1 MRIFHDF
8 DPYLF
13 QFSGGFG
20 VRWYSL
26 PYMLGIVLV
35 YAWLWR
41 SARRK
46 EIPNLTPENLESLV
60 IWAVIGTVVGARF
73 FHVFVFEF
81 SRYGFDPL
89 AWIAIWRG
97 GMAFHGGIIG
107 CSTGVFLFTRRNEIP
122 FYAVADRFV
131 IPVALA
137 LGFGRIANFVNG
149 EMPGT
154 PYAGPFCV
162 DYSVSTYIPR
172 PPQECRHPTQLYEM
186 AKNWVIALSLYGF
199 QQRRPPSGVLFW
211 TFVTLY
217 GFVRFFLM
225 FVRDEVLF
233 LGPLTQSQVFSGMMA
248 LLGAFM
254 VVRRFRIG
262 AGAA

>member
-1 MRIFHDF
+1 MRILHDL
-8 DPYLF
+8 DPYIF
-13 QFSGGFG
+13 QLPGGFG

-35 YAWLWR
+35 YVWLWR
-41 SARRK
+41 STRRR
-46 EIPNLTPENLESLV
+46 EITNLTADNLESLV
-60 IWAVIGTVVGARF
+60 IWAVVGTVVGARF
-73 FHVFVFEF
+73 FHVFVFKY

-89 AWIAIWRG
+89 AWINIARG
-97 GMAFHGGIIG
+97 GMAFHGGIVG
-107 CSTGVFLFTRRNEIP
+107 CSLGVWLFTRRHEIQ
-122 FYAVADRFV
+122 FYSVADRFV
-131 IPVALA
+131 IPVAIA

-154 PYAGPFCV
+154 AYAGPFCV
-162 DYSVSTYIPR
+162 DYSVSTYIAN

-186 AKNWVIALSLYGF
+186 AKNWLIALSLYGL
-199 QQRRPPSGVLFW
+199 QQRRLPPGALFW
-211 TFVTLY
+211 TFVTFY

-248 LLGAFM
+248 VLGGYM
-254 VVRRFRIG
+254 VWRRFRSVA
-262 AGAA
+262 AGG